1 MTTYVILGHGG
12 FDPESDRY
20 PKETLVPQDTTLK
33 FWSEAGQAL
42 TLPATG
48 GNTNYA
54 KVAPAFNQ
62 LKEAQPS
69 LGPTKSTYNY
79 ALYPEDHEA
88 EKQGA
93 RAADWQGAQLIM
105 VDSGKRFL
113 CQDTEG
119 KCPTPDLLNST
130 DESVLTDPQRWIHH
144 CDGILGEYGGGN
156 NEINW
161 VACTSFEIE
170 IQELP
175 AMTTVSATGPGFK
188 DNKDWEPDDE
198 ALEEASALNKR
209 NIKSTDG
216 GKTIGVVVG
225 GKMVLIG
232 EGHDNDHGDYVR
244 RQPDLEEGEIEVTKS
259 SIFTKGKGTLEL
271 RGIKVAAHRNQIRD
285 MLNEFSEKDVIFGE

>member
-20 PKETLVPQDTTLK
+20 PTEILVPQDTTLK

-42 TLPATG
+42 TLPAIG
-48 GNTNYA
+48 DNTNYS
-54 KVAPAFNQ
+54 KVAPAFKQ

-69 LGPTKSTYNY
+69 LGPTKSTYNF

-88 EKQGA
+88 EKKGA
-93 RAADWQGAQLIM
+93 RAADWGGAQLIM

-130 DESVLTDPQRWIHH
+130 DESVVTDPARWLHH
-144 CDGILGEYGGGN
+144 CDGILGEYGGSN

-175 AMTTVSATGPGFK
+175 SLVTASATGPGLRVSA
-188 DNKDWEPDDE
+188 NWEPDSK
-198 ALEEASALNKR
+198 ALREASELNKK
-209 NIKSTDG
+209 NIKSTSG
-216 GKTIGVVVG
+216 GHTAGVVIG

-232 EGHDNDHGDYVR
+232 EGHSNDHGDYVR
-244 RQPDLEEGEIEVTKS
+244 RQSDVEEGEIEVTKS
-259 SIFTKGKGTLEL
+259 SVFVKGKGTLEL
-271 RGIKVAAHRNQIRD
+271 RGIKDATHRNKIRD
-285 MLNEFSEKDVIFGE
+285 ELNEFSDKDVIFAE